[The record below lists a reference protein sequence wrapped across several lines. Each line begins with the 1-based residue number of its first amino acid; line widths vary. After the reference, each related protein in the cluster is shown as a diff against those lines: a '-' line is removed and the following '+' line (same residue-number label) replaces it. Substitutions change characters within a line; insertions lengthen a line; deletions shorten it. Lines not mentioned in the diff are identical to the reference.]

1 MSKTLLSKYDT
12 ALNSN
17 LSEKQKLDII
27 KFNIDLEDRNEHLKF
42 VMQTHRELL
51 DKNSK
56 EVESNLKQIA
66 EIKPVID
73 EILKG
78 LIQ

>member
-1 MSKTLLSKYDT
+1 MSKTLSSKYDT
-12 ALNSN
+12 ALISN

>member
-1 MSKTLLSKYDT
+1 MSKTLSSKYDT
-12 ALNSN
+12 ALISN

-66 EIKPVID
+66 ELKPLVN
-73 EILKG
+73 EILKE
-78 LIQ
+78 LIE